1 MNRSLQFSK
10 TSVQSLNSSIFSM
23 WQLALLA
30 NLKACISCQLHV
42 LQHLTHLMPRTEI
55 QENANLDLLY
65 CQLIKF
71 AKIFNKVFSFV
82 LSECRQPGDPKG
94 VQEAGSEAAPG
105 QKRRRG

>member
-1 MNRSLQFSK
+1 M
-10 TSVQSLNSSIFSM
+10 
-23 WQLALLA
+23 ALLA
-30 NLKACISCQLHV
+30 NLKACTSCLATCSIVQ
-42 LQHLTHLMPRTEI
+42 QPLTHLMPTTEP

-94 VQEAGSEAAPG
+94 IQEAGSEAAPG
-105 QKRRRG
+105 QERRRG